1 MKKFF
6 TRTLSLL
13 CIFALLVSSLCVV
26 SVSAYKPSD
35 VIARNV
41 QRQYDAK
48 WKNYYIGGR
57 SMYQT
62 ACGIFSIVNAVGYC
76 TGNEMDVMEV
86 GRWAYSIKAF
96 NYSTGGTTRS
106 MLYPYLEAKY
116 GKKYGF
122 TVDCN
127 GGGGYWAG
135 ASSTKLK
142 NHLAGKGVAIG
153 HVLGHFICIVDYDP
167 NTNKFRIFDSA
178 PSSARSSN
186 VYGEYGLGD
195 VWVTQSYFSSAYKL
209 TLDWFV
215 LVTPTGDPINLDYG
229 ETATS
234 NTAAEKIGTWQVNS
248 NAPSTDKL
256 NVRDSASTSGNV
268 LGTVEEGDVVYTSEL
283 VGGSS
288 NWGKIKNFATGV
300 EGYASIMNHA
310 DYIGVDALGGTPA
323 VAWGDVT
330 ATNDEYGRRTLTN
343 NSATD
348 TVGYDLYLPIALGTA
363 TTPYMS
369 LQIVPNY
376 GNGYYFGISEIAS
389 NYWMLRDCTSSS
401 QLVVAEQAPYMTTTE
416 TLEIDLRDWWK
427 PTGKQRIDTVRI
439 YLAPGT
445 SITINYFYF
454 AATKGKVTDTTYNLI
469 RQDTPTINENL
480 IDPATIA
487 IGDTSKTGSYVYDNG
502 KLTVTADSSA
512 GYEVVFNLNK
522 DFKPTETPN
531 WLFDLTSTTG
541 FDVQLHATVSIGE
554 WDFGLVSDF
563 WPNLCDTLIDGY
575 LPAET
580 YTGVC
585 DLLSCYTWNKI
596 LPENGISTIMQVKI
610 ILSGEGTL
618 TLNKLQVAN
627 TTDFFSYADGVYKED
642 SSTAVVE
649 PNLAGDLN
657 YDEFVT
663 TADARLVLLYLAN
676 AVTLNDTQVLAADF
690 NGDGTI
696 DAIDVR
702 AMLLKVLQPDEV

>member
-1 MKKFF
+1 MKIMK
-6 TRTLSLL
+6 RIVSML
-13 CIFALLVSSLCVV
+13 CIVALLVSTLCVV
-26 SVSAYKPSD
+26 SVSAYKPSV

-106 MLYPYLEAKY
+106 MLYPYLEGKY

-167 NTNKFRIFDSA
+167 STNKFRIFDSA

-195 VWVTQSYFSSAYKL
+195 CWVTQSYFSSAYKL

-229 ETATS
+229 ETSTS
-234 NTAAEKIGTWQVNS
+234 STAAEKIGTWQLNS
-248 NAPSTDKL
+248 KASAADPL
-256 NVRDSASTSGNV
+256 NVREGAGTSYNKVGELV
-268 LGTVEEGDVVYTSEL
+268 QPDIVYTSEL
-283 VGGSS
+283 DGA
-288 NWGKIKNFATGV
+288 WGKVKKMDGSV
-300 EGYASIMNHA
+300 EGWCNITNYA
-310 DYIGVDALGGTPA
+310 DYIGIDALGGTPA
-323 VAWGDVT
+323 VAWGNVT

-343 NSATD
+343 NSQTES
-348 TVGYDLYLPIALGTA
+348 VGYDMYLPIALGTA

-369 LQIVPNY
+369 LQVVPNY
-376 GNGYYFGISEIAS
+376 GNGWYFGISELSS

-401 QLVVAEQAPYMTTTE
+401 QLVNAETAPFMTTAE
-416 TLEIDLRDWWK
+416 TLEINLKDWWK
-427 PTGKQRIDTVRI
+427 PSGKQRIDTVRI

-445 SITINYFYF
+445 SVTINYFYF
-454 AATKGKVTDTTYNLI
+454 AATSGKVTDTTYNLI
-469 RQDTPTINENL
+469 RQATPTINENL
-480 IDPATIA
+480 LDPNTLAIA
-487 IGDTSKTGSYVYDNG
+487 DTSKTGSYTYDNG
-502 KLTVTADSSA
+502 TLTVTSESDD
-512 GYEVVFNLNK
+512 GYEVVLNINK

-531 WLFDLTSTTG
+531 WLFDLVATTG
-541 FDVQLHATVSIGE
+541 FDIQLHSTVSIGE

-563 WPNLCDTLIDGY
+563 WPSLCDTLIDGY

-580 YTGVC
+580 YSGMC
-585 DLLSCYTWNKI
+585 DLLSCYTWNNN
-596 LPENGISTIMQVKI
+596 LPENGISTIMQVRI
-610 ILSGEGTL
+610 ILSGKGTL
-618 TLNKLQVAN
+618 TLNKLQLAN
-627 TTDFFSYADGVYKED
+627 TADMFGYADGVYKTD
-642 SSTAVVE
+642 SSKAVVE
-649 PNLAGDLN
+649 TALKGDVNGDEMICTNDARNLLASLANNIALSEKQTSAADFDNDGV
-657 YDEFVT
+657 VT
-663 TADARLVLLYLAN
+663 ITDARLILLYILE
-676 AVTLNDTQVLAADF
+676 QEM
-690 NGDGTI
+690 I
-696 DAIDVR
+696 
-702 AMLLKVLQPDEV
+702 